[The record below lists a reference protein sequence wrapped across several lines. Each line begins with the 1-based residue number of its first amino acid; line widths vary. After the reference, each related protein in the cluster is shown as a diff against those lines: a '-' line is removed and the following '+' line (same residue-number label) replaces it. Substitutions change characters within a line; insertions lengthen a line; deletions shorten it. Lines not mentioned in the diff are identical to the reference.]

1 MASLVKEMPKRA
13 MRKRTRAHVDP
24 ECEIA
29 PEAGPALQRKR
40 KGLAR
45 EPLEGLSL
53 NASRP
58 KSQKAQKKSSASK
71 ESTRRRRSSC
81 RIACQNMLRIKAAK
95 SIQQCFRTYVDH
107 CLRRRTEV
115 ALGDQGLWCRLLC
128 QDSGGGVTFLS
139 EFIGE
144 VLMMTNL
151 SSCLRASSVCRNWRT
166 IAEAACSS
174 KRLPLRAMYSQ
185 PICPYVRSVMRC
197 MREAEEEFMVSL
209 YLPVSHDI
217 GLTNRELFVSFLV
230 DIQEKLVLSSVTLS
244 LALNYVDRYMESV
257 AVHISKLLVLGV
269 TSLFLA
275 SKMWEVDRVP
285 LAIFLEVTE
294 NTCTR
299 TQVHAME
306 QSMLTHLDFKLSSP
320 TAVNYLNILG
330 ATLVPQLPLEDS
342 IVTHFA
348 HYLVE
353 LSYLQRQFLEFSPSE
368 LAAAALYVG
377 LEFLNRPVLE
387 HCQKHFVMLEDLLR
401 HPPKDVAECMSLLQ
415 AQLMAVSSS
424 GCAALNRKFATSQF
438 GSVSMLFDLDPVEE
452 PSASDHE
459 ADEDMEE
466 DMY

>member
-1 MASLVKEMPKRA
+1 
-13 MRKRTRAHVDP
+13 
-24 ECEIA
+24 
-29 PEAGPALQRKR
+29 
-40 KGLAR
+40 
-45 EPLEGLSL
+45 
-53 NASRP
+53 
-58 KSQKAQKKSSASK
+58 
-71 ESTRRRRSSC
+71 
-81 RIACQNMLRIKAAK
+81 
-95 SIQQCFRTYVDH
+95 
-107 CLRRRTEV
+107 
-115 ALGDQGLWCRLLC
+115 
-128 QDSGGGVTFLS
+128 
-139 EFIGE
+139 
-144 VLMMTNL
+144 
-151 SSCLRASSVCRNWRT
+151 
-166 IAEAACSS
+166 
-174 KRLPLRAMYSQ
+174 
-185 PICPYVRSVMRC
+185 
-197 MREAEEEFMVSL
+197 MVSL

-217 GLTNRELFVSFLV
+217 GVTNRELFVSFLV

-299 TQVHAME
+299 SQVHAME

-387 HCQKHFVMLEDLLR
+387 HCQKHFAMLEDLLR

-438 GSVSMLFDLDPVEE
+438 GSVSMLFDLDPVE
-452 PSASDHE
+452 PSASDQE
-459 ADEDMEE
+459 ADEDVEQ

>member
-1 MASLVKEMPKRA
+1 
-13 MRKRTRAHVDP
+13 
-24 ECEIA
+24 
-29 PEAGPALQRKR
+29 
-40 KGLAR
+40 
-45 EPLEGLSL
+45 
-53 NASRP
+53 
-58 KSQKAQKKSSASK
+58 
-71 ESTRRRRSSC
+71 
-81 RIACQNMLRIKAAK
+81 
-95 SIQQCFRTYVDH
+95 
-107 CLRRRTEV
+107 
-115 ALGDQGLWCRLLC
+115 
-128 QDSGGGVTFLS
+128 
-139 EFIGE
+139 
-144 VLMMTNL
+144 
-151 SSCLRASSVCRNWRT
+151 
-166 IAEAACSS
+166 
-174 KRLPLRAMYSQ
+174 
-185 PICPYVRSVMRC
+185 
-197 MREAEEEFMVSL
+197 MVSL

-217 GLTNRELFVSFLV
+217 GVTNRELFVSFLV

-299 TQVHAME
+299 SQVHAME

-387 HCQKHFVMLEDLLR
+387 HCQKHFAMLEDLLR

-438 GSVSMLFDLDPVEE
+438 GSVSMLFDLDPVE
-452 PSASDHE
+452 PSASDQE
-459 ADEDMEE
+459 A
-466 DMY
+466 